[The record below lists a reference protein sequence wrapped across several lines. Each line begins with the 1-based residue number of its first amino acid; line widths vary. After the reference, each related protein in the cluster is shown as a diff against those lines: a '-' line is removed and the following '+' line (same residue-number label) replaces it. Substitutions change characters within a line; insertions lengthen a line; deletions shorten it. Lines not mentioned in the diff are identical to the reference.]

1 MTKVAIIYHSG
12 YGHTKLVA
20 EAVAEG
26 AAGVDGVSVDLVTA
40 EDATDDLDRFDDA
53 DAIIFG
59 SPTYMGSASGP
70 MTTFMDAT
78 SKVWAEDRWKDKVAG
93 GFTNSGSMA
102 GDKFVTLQQFAV
114 LAAQQGMIWVPLA
127 MKNETNGPDMPAGD
141 PKGLNR
147 TGHYFGPGTQSDNAP
162 AEKGNPPE
170 GDIRTAQAYGERVAK
185 AAIRWGTGPL

>member
-26 AAGVDGVSVDLVTA
+26 AAGVDGVSVDLVTV

-70 MTTFMDAT
+70 MKSFMDAT
-78 SKVWAEDRWKDKVAG
+78 SKV
-93 GFTNSGSMA
+93 
-102 GDKFVTLQQFAV
+102 
-114 LAAQQGMIWVPLA
+114 
-127 MKNETNGPDMPAGD
+127 
-141 PKGLNR
+141 
-147 TGHYFGPGTQSDNAP
+147 
-162 AEKGNPPE
+162 
-170 GDIRTAQAYGERVAK
+170 
-185 AAIRWGTGPL
+185 